1 MSTILIFHQIPEP
14 HRLAIEKICPEHE
27 VIICSKRRS
36 LYDHLPEAE
45 VLMTFKLDQ
54 DMLQNAPRLKWVQ
67 SFSTGVDNLP
77 LAQLRQKSIILTSTR
92 GIHRIQ
98 MAEYGIA
105 AMINLARNCPQMFH
119 NQVNR
124 RWDRNVTQNEIY
136 GAWLGIL
143 GLGDIGR
150 EIARKAKLFGMH
162 VLGVKRQPEPV
173 VDVEAVY
180 DLSQI
185 QKIFQKCDYII
196 NLLPRTA
203 DTVGVINKSCF
214 NLMKPDAAFINMGR
228 GTTVN
233 QDDLIQ
239 ALQAQKIKGMVS
251 DVFAK
256 EPLPPESPLWSMSNV
271 IITPHIAGNS
281 KFYED
286 KAMLIIRHNL
296 KAYVQKDR
304 EMLNVFDY
312 SRGY

>member
-14 HRLAIEKICPEHE
+14 HRLEIEKVCPEHK
-27 VIICSKRRS
+27 VIICTQRQS
-36 LYDHLPEAE
+36 LYDHLPAAE
-45 VLMTFKLDQ
+45 VLITFKMDQ

-77 LAQLRQKSIILTSTR
+77 LAQLHQKNIILTSTR

-98 MAEYGIA
+98 MAEYAIA
-105 AMINLARNCPQMFH
+105 AMINLARNWPQMFH
-119 NQVNR
+119 NQVNC
-124 RWDRNVTQNEIY
+124 RWDRKVSQNEIY

-143 GLGDIGR
+143 GLGDIGS
-150 EIARKAKLFGMH
+150 EIARKAKIFGMH
-162 VLGVKRQPEPV
+162 VIGVKRQAVPMT
-173 VDVEAVY
+173 DVEAVY

-185 QKIFQKCDYII
+185 QKIFEKCNYII
-196 NLLPRTA
+196 NLLPETA
-203 DTVGVINKSCF
+203 ETIGVINKGCF
-214 NLMKPDAAFINMGR
+214 DLMKQDAAFINMGR

-239 ALQAQKIKGMVS
+239 ALLAQKIKGMVS

-256 EPLPPESPLWSMSNV
+256 EPLPPDSPLWSMPNV
-271 IITPHIAGNS
+271 IITPHISGNS

-286 KAMLIIRHNL
+286 KAMQIIRHNL
-296 KAYVQKDR
+296 KAYVRKDR
-304 EMLNVFDY
+304 EMINVIDY